1 MMWEKYK
8 IRFLW
13 WAQIS
18 AKAVLFSIVSVLLSL
33 SFLMTPAS
41 AQDNFSWKGED
52 IVYNNRTFSKQT
64 VQDNSGK
71 TFYVS
76 KEADKAHVLVFNGD
90 AKQAKNASYSVYDVQ
105 DNHYSNPQNQQT
117 VSLNSADG
125 SNGQS
130 TDSQNSCQI
139 DGIGWIVCPMMK
151 AISKEMDKMKDIID
165 KYMTVKRISTD
176 KNSTLMQ
183 SWVIMRN
190 IANILF
196 IITFLIMIISYITSY
211 GVTNYS
217 IKKTLPRLIVGT
229 ILVNFSF
236 YICVIAI
243 DLTNIFGGSIADLF
257 RSIQTQALNGGPN
270 AQISWYEMTTQALAG
285 GAIAVSGA
293 MAASF
298 AFGGLPGI
306 LLTLFAAIVG
316 AAITLIVTVIILAG
330 RQALI
335 LTLIIISP
343 LAFVANLMPN
353 TEIYFRKWL
362 ELLKKLLFIFPIFSV
377 IYGGAQLA
385 GWIIIK
391 EASDAIILL
400 LGMIVQIIPFL
411 ILPKLVKDS
420 NTLLSQLGDGLNKT
434 IFDPIRRT
442 STGYF
447 DRKKAENRAQYL
459 AEQPRTWEVPRRL
472 SQALDRHKRM
482 SEEKTKYYST
492 QRDAKHTIWKA
503 ESTSEN
509 AKTLRTMESYSNLL
523 NTYSQSSLNDTM
535 HRFQA
540 EAESKIAEN
549 GEKQGL
555 AGYNNLERDLAKIAL
570 RNKIQEKSE
579 KMSKAAE
586 AMNFNKVLNKNIDI
600 DIRGKKQ
607 KMRTAST
614 GYFDGKDSSEAYIV
628 SELIGAASKEHN
640 ETMQNIDT
648 AFRHYNVSL
657 DQAIDLFENPGT
669 TITGTNA
676 GGETYQ
682 FDSNDESIREAA
694 LRMIINTK
702 RVDKLEKYITK
713 TGKFYNDQGE
723 IVDGEYAK
731 FATIIAKGLNDN
743 GYGSVATAFG
753 NVTPDLVIQGLINEE
768 TMDIVRINNI
778 LKGRFGTDI
787 LARQDKDETDNLI
800 NTFLNLHTLNDS
812 FNDQGAYVAKFD
824 LINSQLDKSLKQAGA
839 KDVIKDKLFKYIRE
853 VQIAL
858 TDPNGA
864 RQINDAQKK
873 RFKQLIKFGNLI
885 QQNNID
891 IFNDQDMINM
901 KNDIILTE
909 QEEKDD
915 SILIQRP
922 PDAPKLGNP

>member
-1 MMWEKYK
+1 MMWEKYR

-33 SFLMTPAS
+33 SLLMTPAS

-76 KEADKAHVLVFNGD
+76 KEGDKAHVLVFNGD

-459 AEQPRTWEVPRRL
+459 AEQPRIWEVPRRV
-472 SQALDRHKRM
+472 SQALDRNKRLV
-482 SEEKTKYYST
+482 EERTAALQK
-492 QRDAKHTIWKA
+492 KA
-503 ESTSEN
+503 EARYVNTKNTAKGDNILNRYESTRILEEQANTELEN
-509 AKTLRTMESYSNLL
+509 AKLDTKITNKNLVAEMF
-523 NTYSQSSLNDTM
+523 QSIQKENDIKKGLKG
-535 HRFQA
+535 R
-540 EAESKIAEN
+540 SK
-549 GEKQGL
+549 
-555 AGYNNLERDLAKIAL
+555 LEQDLAKAAL
-570 RNKIQEKSE
+570 LSRIKQSE
-579 KMSKAAE
+579 ETMATGAQ
-586 AMNFNKVLNKNIDI
+586 AMNYNQMIQKKLDLGSY
-600 DIRGKKQ
+600 RGKKQ
-607 KMRTAST
+607 DIIHAST
-614 GYFDGKDSSEAYIV
+614 GIFEGKEGTEVGVISKMLAATRKEYSEELSNYKTAMGVYKLSTDQLISIVMGDETTGYKPGKIIARDDAGNTYEFNGSEKAVWEAAAQKLFPYRIDLLSEYLLNTDKLKDNHGNFVKDSEGNDIDYTWRKKHTTQVANLIREYGLGKVATYLGNV
-628 SELIGAASKEHN
+628 SPELIEQGKIGE
-640 ETMQNIDT
+640 EKTM
-648 AFRHYNVSL
+648 
-657 DQAIDLFENPGT
+657 AI
-669 TITGTNA
+669 
-676 GGETYQ
+676 
-682 FDSNDESIREAA
+682 
-694 LRMIINTK
+694 
-702 RVDKLEKYITK
+702 V
-713 TGKFYNDQGE
+713 
-723 IVDGEYAK
+723 
-731 FATIIAKGLNDN
+731 LNQ
-743 GYGSVATAFG
+743 
-753 NVTPDLVIQGLINEE
+753 LV
-768 TMDIVRINNI
+768 
-778 LKGRFGTDI
+778 KGRFGSNEFI
-787 LARQDKDETDNLI
+787 SQDKDATEFITKIINKFKKMEFNIQPRDENGNIKSHDPNEYYFGDEKDLENAIGFGVDNLTKNKCI
-800 NTFLNLHTLNDS
+800 EGMLKYQKALRNALNPKGETFR
-812 FNDQGAYVAKFD
+812 
-824 LINSQLDKSLKQAGA
+824 QLKEAQIEKMR
-839 KDVIKDKLFKYIRE
+839 KLDDAI
-853 VQIAL
+853 
-858 TDPNGA
+858 TDA
-864 RQINDAQKK
+864 V
-873 RFKQLIKFGNLI
+873 
-885 QQNNID
+885 NNH
-891 IFNDQDMINM
+891 
-901 KNDIILTE
+901 
-909 QEEKDD
+909 
-915 SILIQRP
+915 S
-922 PDAPKLGNP
+922 NP

>member
-1 MMWEKYK
+1 
-8 IRFLW
+8 
-13 WAQIS
+13 
-18 AKAVLFSIVSVLLSL
+18 
-33 SFLMTPAS
+33 MTPAS
-41 AQDNFSWKGED
+41 AQDSFSWKGED

-76 KEADKAHVLVFNGD
+76 KEGDKAHVLVFNGD

-385 GWIIIK
+385 GWVIIK

-459 AEQPRTWEVPRRL
+459 AEQTRTWEVPRRL
-472 SQALDRHKRM
+472 SQALDKNKRLV
-482 SEEKTKYYST
+482 EERTAAFQKKAEARYIKTKNFYTKIDKQQQDRALNLY
-492 QRDAKHTIWKA
+492 
-503 ESTSEN
+503 ESTRILEEQANAELEN
-509 AKTLRTMESYSNLL
+509 AKLDTKITNKNLVARMFQSIQEENDINKGLKGYS
-523 NTYSQSSLNDTM
+523 
-535 HRFQA
+535 
-540 EAESKIAEN
+540 K
-549 GEKQGL
+549 
-555 AGYNNLERDLAKIAL
+555 LEQDLAKAAL
-570 RNKIQEKSE
+570 LSRIKQSE
-579 KMSKAAE
+579 ETMSTGAQ
-586 AMNFNKVLNKNIDI
+586 AMNYNQMIQKKLDLGSY
-600 DIRGKKQ
+600 RGKKQ
-607 KMRTAST
+607 DIIRAST
-614 GYFDGKDSSEAYIV
+614 GIFEGKEGTEVGVISKMIAATRKEYSEELSNYKTAMGVYKLSTDQLISIVMGDETNGYKPGKIIARDDKGNEYEFNGEQEAVWEAAAQKLFPYRIDLLSKYILNTDKIKDDHGNFVKDSEGNDIDCTWRKKHTTQVANLIREYGLGKVATYLGNV
-628 SELIGAASKEHN
+628 SPELIEQGKIGE
-640 ETMQNIDT
+640 EKTM
-648 AFRHYNVSL
+648 
-657 DQAIDLFENPGT
+657 AI
-669 TITGTNA
+669 
-676 GGETYQ
+676 
-682 FDSNDESIREAA
+682 
-694 LRMIINTK
+694 
-702 RVDKLEKYITK
+702 V
-713 TGKFYNDQGE
+713 
-723 IVDGEYAK
+723 
-731 FATIIAKGLNDN
+731 LNQ
-743 GYGSVATAFG
+743 
-753 NVTPDLVIQGLINEE
+753 LV
-768 TMDIVRINNI
+768 
-778 LKGRFGTDI
+778 KGRFGSNEFI
-787 LARQDKDETDNLI
+787 SQDKDATEFITKIVN
-800 NTFLNLHTLNDS
+800 
-812 FNDQGAYVAKFD
+812 KFA
-824 LINSQLDKSLKQAGA
+824 NMQFTVQSLD
-839 KDVIKDKLFKYIRE
+839 D
-853 VQIAL
+853 
-858 TDPNGA
+858 
-864 RQINDAQKK
+864 
-873 RFKQLIKFGNLI
+873 
-885 QQNNID
+885 QNNIIYTFGD
-891 IFNDQDMINM
+891 
-901 KNDIILTE
+901 KNDPENAIGFGVDDLTKDKCIKGMRKYQKALRGALNPKGE
-909 QEEKDD
+909 TFRQLKEAQIEKMRQLDVAIDD
-915 SILIQRP
+915 AIANAIN
-922 PDAPKLGNP
+922 NPNNP